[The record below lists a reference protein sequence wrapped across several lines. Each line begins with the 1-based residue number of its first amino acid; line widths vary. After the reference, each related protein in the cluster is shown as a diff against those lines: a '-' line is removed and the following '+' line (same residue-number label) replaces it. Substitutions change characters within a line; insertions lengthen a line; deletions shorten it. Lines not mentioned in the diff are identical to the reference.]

1 LHFESREQLRVLIA
15 NERDDRLDLTTR
27 IVASLGHIVIAR
39 SLDVAE
45 VAATTAET
53 RPDVALVGLGES
65 SDHALELIS
74 RIVQEAACPVI
85 ALLEDGDPHFVNEAA
100 KRGIFAYIS
109 HSESDELQS
118 ALDIVLRRFAEFQSL
133 EGAFGRRALIERA
146 KGVLMERHA
155 VGEQEA
161 FEILRGHSRST
172 GRKLVDVAEA
182 VVDSHLV
189 LPANRPET
197 DGRRSGPGAERG
209 SRPGAA
215 GTS

>member
-1 LHFESREQLRVLIA
+1 LPFESREQLRVLIA

-39 SLDVAE
+39 SLDVAQ

-65 SDHALELIS
+65 PDHALELIS

-85 ALLEDGDPHFVNEAA
+85 ALLQVDDPHFVGEAA

-133 EGAFGRRALIERA
+133 EGAFGRRAVIERA

-161 FEILRGHSRST
+161 FEILRGHSRSS
-172 GRKLVDVAEA
+172 GRKLVDLAEA
-182 VVDSHLV
+182 VVDSHLL
-189 LPANRPET
+189 LPAT
-197 DGRRSGPGAERG
+197 
-209 SRPGAA
+209 RPGDE
-215 GTS
+215 